1 VRVDDLRIDGG
12 ERSVRVVWQG
22 GEDRLRVRVP
32 PEMAVEGDDL
42 TQFVPVALML
52 AMRHGEP
59 LGIDGPVS
67 ARLLDSLVTVQEML
81 SAWSPT
87 FTRVPVRVRELVLP
101 APPAAGRACCFS
113 RGVDSSYS
121 ATCPRPPGD
130 ELTHLVY
137 CEGVDPSYGPATA
150 AARIAA
156 ARAAAEVVGLPLI
169 VATTNTRELLDH
181 VIDHEDSYGAALA
194 MVGLSLA
201 PAIRSLTVAS
211 ARDYNA
217 LVPRGAHP
225 MLDPLWSSD
234 RVAVE
239 HDSMARD
246 RPAKVRWLVENRPD
260 LLPHLHVCW
269 ETDSEDNCGRCS
281 KCKATAVQLEIAGGL
296 DRAGSFPRTIDID
309 AVRAR
314 REPSLNGRFALNETY
329 RAIPPVPEFDE
340 LRDAFAEAIRES
352 ARTTVADDPS
362 PHGIFRHQARLLDA
376 MIRGEPYTEMSES
389 PRAAAPEVGPLSD
402 DWPPR
407 PDPPASVQRWW
418 RSRLRLGSGR
428 RG

>member
-1 VRVDDLRIDGG
+1 
-12 ERSVRVVWQG
+12 
-22 GEDRLRVRVP
+22 
-32 PEMAVEGDDL
+32 MAVDGNDL
-42 TQFVPVALML
+42 TQFVPIALML
-52 AMRHGEP
+52 AMRHEEP
-59 LGIDGPVS
+59 LGIDGAVS
-67 ARLLDSLVTVQEML
+67 ATLLDALVTVQEIL

-87 FTRVPVRVRELVLP
+87 FTRVPVRVREV
-101 APPAAGRACCFS
+101 APVVATTAGRACGFS
-113 RGVDSSYS
+113 RGVDSTYS
-121 ATCPRPPGD
+121 AVCPRPPGQ

-137 CEGVDPSYGPATA
+137 CDGLDPSYGEATS
-150 AARIAA
+150 AARIEAARVAA
-156 ARAAAEVVGLPLI
+156 ASVGLPLI
-169 VATTNTRELLDH
+169 VVRINTREVLDH

-201 PAIRSLTVAS
+201 PVIGSFTIAS

-246 RPAKVRWLVENRPD
+246 RPGKVRWLVENRPD

-269 ETDSEDNCGRCS
+269 ETDAEDNCGRCS
-281 KCKATAVQLEIAGGL
+281 KCRATAVQLEIAGGL
-296 DRAGSFPRTIDID
+296 ERAGSFPRTVDID
-309 AVRAR
+309 AIRAR
-314 REPSLNGRFALNETY
+314 REPSLNGRVALNETY
-329 RAIPPVPEFDE
+329 RSIPPVPEFDE

-362 PHGIFRHQARLLDA
+362 PHGIFRHQARLLEA
-376 MIRGEPYTEMSES
+376 AIRGEPYTAMSS
-389 PRAAAPEVGPLSD
+389 GPRAAAPEVGPLNG

-407 PDPPASVQRWW
+407 PDPAASAQRSW